1 MENIEKERYKKFLKD
16 FGFDPQEILGI
27 RNMNEKKDRG
37 NYIRKVSKLYERTM
51 NLSEIIFKSES
62 SSDDARE
69 IAKLASYISK
79 IILEKEKIKNPGF
92 QKFYEY
98 YCCFEF
104 VLTEIHGFY
113 LELTFDNEENG
124 GSTKFKTHN
133 EKLIFRFEKSYNDVE
148 TAKLFKEEEKDFEC
162 RKKFEEKYCF
172 EEIEDRSKKN
182 DMVFKS
188 AKTSIYH
195 YRKFLNYECF
205 SNEDRKNMTPKIY
218 IERANKFIKENS
230 QNVKSDG
237 SGFVYEE
244 LKVNEKLKV
253 KYSAVVNGKPEPHNI
268 LTFFIKA

>member
-1 MENIEKERYKKFLKD
+1 
-16 FGFDPQEILGI
+16 
-27 RNMNEKKDRG
+27 MNEKKDRG

-124 GSTKFKTHN
+124 GTRFDLNSKTKDLKTLMESYKSRNDGSTKFQTHN